1 MVIKFKWMYGCF
13 ESLHLKTHCC
23 YSTDLDR
30 DNIQWPIHLHTHS
43 FRPGPDL
50 QTLRPQCKYELW
62 ISIETPSYTPQS
74 HYMYQLWSVNN
85 QSTVRVKSLYPQRT
99 CSSWQS
105 SRHWWFLQS
114 SCFCDGMRV
123 TVWLSIIQQISS
135 HFQMTYD
142 KLII

>member
-1 MVIKFKWMYGCF
+1 MKMVIKFKWMYGCF

-74 HYMYQLWSVNN
+74 HCMYQLWSVNN
-85 QSTVRVKSLYPQRT
+85 QSTVRVKSLYPHVKNMFIMAVFT
-99 CSSWQS
+99 SLMISTELMFL
-105 SRHWWFLQS
+105 WWNESYCMVIYHPADF
-114 SCFCDGMRV
+114 V
-123 TVWLSIIQQISS
+123 TFSDDLW
-135 HFQMTYD
+135 
-142 KLII
+142 